1 MSHEIDQLDIPDRQL
16 RVTSPQPRVSLSRE
30 IGEAVI
36 THTIFGKARVRII
49 RKHDKLRR
57 VLWWTVMLALAA
69 VAWQV
74 WLALQAPLP
83 SAEPLSAAS
92 TETQTSAPTFPVE
105 NILPPSAPL
114 AMSSKTAAPP
124 QTEIIKPALINK
136 QSAPHA
142 AQVLGGIGQ
151 TPAKPAV
158 TQAQP
163 IAPQPLGAI
172 KPQAALLAASN
183 SAAKSPAEKPLPAKP
198 ILPNQPAA
206 VAKPPVTQSVVQPA
220 ASSPAA
226 VPRAAPLAKE
236 VTPAKAPAADKQ
248 PAEPVNMQS
257 K

>member
-36 THTIFGKARVRII
+36 THTIFGKAKVRII

-57 VLWWTVMLALAA
+57 ALWLTALLVLAA
-69 VAWQV
+69 IAWQA
-74 WLALQAPLP
+74 WFALQRSQP
-83 SAEPLSAAS
+83 SAEPFPAAS
-92 TETQTSAPTFPVE
+92 TEIQTSVPAFPAE

-114 AMSSKTAAPP
+114 AMSSKTAASP
-124 QTEIIKPALINK
+124 QTEIIKPALIP

-142 AQVLGGIGQ
+142 AQVLVGQ
-151 TPAKPAV
+151 TPAKPVAS
-158 TQAQP
+158 QAQP
-163 IAPQPLGAI
+163 IAPQPLAAI
-172 KPQAALLAASN
+172 KPQAALLAAGN
-183 SAAKSPAEKPLPAKP
+183 STAKSPAEKPLPAKP

-206 VAKPPVTQSVVQPA
+206 VAKPPVTQPVVQPA
-220 ASSPAA
+220 SSPAAA

>member
-16 RVTSPQPRVSLSRE
+16 RLTSPQPRVSLSRE

-36 THTIFGKARVRII
+36 THTIFGKAKVRII

-57 VLWWTVMLALAA
+57 VLWLTVMLVLAA
-69 VAWQV
+69 VAMQAWFAWQRS
-74 WLALQAPLP
+74 LP
-83 SAEPLSAAS
+83 SPEPFSAAS
-92 TETQTSAPTFPVE
+92 TEIQTSVPAFPAE

-114 AMSSKTAAPP
+114 AMSSKTAASP
-124 QTEIIKPALINK
+124 QTEIIKPVFIQ

-142 AQVLGGIGQ
+142 AQVLGGTGQ
-151 TPAKPAV
+151 MPAKPVA

-172 KPQAALLAASN
+172 KPQLLAASN
-183 SAAKSPAEKPLPAKP
+183 SAAKSPAEKPLPAKQ

-206 VAKPPVTQSVVQPA
+206 VAKPPVTQPVVQPA
-220 ASSPAA
+220 ASSPAAA